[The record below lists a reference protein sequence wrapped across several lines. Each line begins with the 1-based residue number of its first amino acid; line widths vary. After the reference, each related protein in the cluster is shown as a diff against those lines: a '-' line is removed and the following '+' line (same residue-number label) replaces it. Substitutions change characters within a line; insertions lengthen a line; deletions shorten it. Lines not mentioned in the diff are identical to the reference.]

1 MLTALVTDQRTFA
14 VGDPVGICV
23 DSGHYFA
30 GFVGV
35 IEGILR
41 AYDRTGGQ
49 NTRRDMLAV
58 RLDLGGRFTLVSV
71 HDCDLLGDN
80 A

>member
-1 MLTALVTDQRTFA
+1 MLTALVTDEQTFT

-35 IEGILR
+35 IEEILW
-41 AYDRTGGQ
+41 AYDRTGGR

-58 RLDLGGRFTLVSV
+58 RLDLGGQFTLVSAY
-71 HDCDLLGDN
+71 DCDRLDDD